1 MQKARALDYRHRRF
15 TIRGMKHTTYSRL
28 FGVALALLAM
38 APVFNGHA
46 QTALT
51 PPPAQLA
58 PVADYADL
66 VEKLSPAV
74 VNVSTETKSKTVT
87 RQGVPFGFE
96 GQNPFSGTPFER
108 FFEQFNNQLG
118 GLQFDQVLPPR
129 QSLGSGVIISAD
141 GYVVTNNHVVDGADS
156 IIVKLNN
163 DKNDYSAKLVGR
175 DPKTDLALLKLEGL
189 PKNGPTAGKSWP
201 FVALADSAGVRVGQ
215 AVLAIGNPFG
225 LGGTVTTGIVSAL
238 GRNIGQ
244 GPYDDFI
251 QTDAAINPGNSG
263 GPLFNTAGRVIGI
276 NTAIFTRSGGSQG
289 IGFAIPASTVKT
301 VTDQLKT
308 SGRTIRGW
316 LGVKVQ
322 TITPELAKTLGLKTD
337 AGALV
342 AEVTPDSPAAKAGV
356 QSGDV
361 ILSVNGVAISDM
373 ADLPKQV
380 AGTPVGRSV
389 PLQVLRD
396 GKPRA
401 LQVTIGEMPQEDGK
415 VQGPDDDGGSDPQ
428 DTHLPA
434 GLAVQPLTAALRTQ
448 LNVPA
453 KVNGLVVLEI
463 EPGSSAETGGLQ
475 QGDVIVQ
482 ADRRDLRSTADLVNA
497 MKGATSGN
505 VLLRIWRNENDGG
518 GYLFVPL
525 ARK

>member
-1 MQKARALDYRHRRF
+1 MLDAYVEQGK
-15 TIRGMKHTTYSRL
+15 IGGMKHGSRTYL
-28 FGVALALLAM
+28 FGMVLAAAALA
-38 APVFNGHA
+38 PVMDSQA

-51 PPPAQLA
+51 PPPQQMA

-74 VNVSTETKSKTVT
+74 VNVSTETKSKTIT

-96 GQNPFSGTPFER
+96 GQNPFSGTPFEH
-108 FFEQFNNQLG
+108 FFEQFNDKLG

-129 QSLGSGVIISAD
+129 QSLGSGVIISSD
-141 GYVVTNNHVVDGADS
+141 GYVITNNHVVDGADR
-156 IIVKLNN
+156 IIVKLNS
-163 DKNDYSAKLVGR
+163 DKTEYSAKLVGR
-175 DPKTDLALLKLEGL
+175 DPKTDLALLKLEGT
-189 PKNGPTAGKSWP
+189 PKKLKTWP
-201 FVALADSAGVRVGQ
+201 FVALADSSTVRVGQ

-289 IGFAIPASTVKT
+289 IGFAIPASTVRT

-322 TITPELAKTLGLKTD
+322 TITPDLAKTLALKTD

-342 AEVTPDSPAAKAGV
+342 AEVTPGSPAAKAGV
-356 QSGDV
+356 QNGDV
-361 ILSVNGVAISDM
+361 ILSINGAPIADM

-389 PLQVLRD
+389 PLNVLRD
-396 GKPRA
+396 GKPRT
-401 LQVTIGEMPQEDGK
+401 LQVTIGEMPQDDK
-415 VQGPDDDGGSDPQ
+415 PAGPDDDGRTDDTA
-428 DTHLPA
+428 DTHLPT
-434 GLAVQPLTAALRTQ
+434 GLAVQPLNAALRAQ
-448 LNVPA
+448 LNIPA
-453 KVNGLVVLEI
+453 SVHGLLVLEVQ
-463 EPGSSAETGGLQ
+463 PGSSAETGGLM

-482 ADRRDLRSTADLVNA
+482 ADRRDVKATGDLVDA
-497 MKGATSGN
+497 LKGASSGN
-505 VLLRIWRNENDGG
+505 VLLRIWRVEGEAG
-518 GYLFVPL
+518 GYLFVSL